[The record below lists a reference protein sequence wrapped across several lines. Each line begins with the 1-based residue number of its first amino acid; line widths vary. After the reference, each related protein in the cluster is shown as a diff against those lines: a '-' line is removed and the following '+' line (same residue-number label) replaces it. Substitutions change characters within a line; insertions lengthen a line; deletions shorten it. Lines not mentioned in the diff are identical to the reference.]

1 MALQSKLTVY
11 AAIAGVL
18 ALMGGIIFYASL
30 DNVELEQVEIKLTN
44 VELINLNTAG
54 DQAKFEVTFLV
65 KNPSDKTL
73 TVSIID
79 YQLYGDGS
87 LLGSGIYSTA
97 DVALPGRALFTSGA
111 EIPLNNIF
119 VLNKAEVSPE
129 IYEKA
134 VNEKINDFTSEGRIT
149 TQTSWSETDKDFK
162 TGYN

>member
-11 AAIAGVL
+11 AAIAGVF

-30 DNVELEQVEIKLTN
+30 DNVELEQVEIELTN
-44 VELINLNTAG
+44 VELINVNTAD

-87 LLGSGIYSTA
+87 LLGSGLYSTT

-111 EIPLNNIF
+111 EIPLKNIF
-119 VLNKAEVSPE
+119 VLNKDEVSSE
-129 IYEKA
+129 TYEKA
-134 VNEKINDFTSEGRIT
+134 INEKIMDFTSGGKIT

-162 TGYN
+162 TG

>member
-44 VELINLNTAG
+44 VELINLNMTG
-54 DQAKFEVTFLV
+54 EQAKFEVTFLV

-119 VLNKAEVSPE
+119 VLNKNEVSSE

-134 VNEKINDFTSEGRIT
+134 VNGKINEFTSEGRIT

-162 TGYN
+162 TGNN

>member
-11 AAIAGVL
+11 AAIAGVF

-30 DNVELEQVEIKLTN
+30 DNVELEQVEIELTN
-44 VELINLNTAG
+44 VELINVNTAD
-54 DQAKFEVTFLV
+54 DQAKLEVTFLV

-111 EIPLNNIF
+111 EIPLKNIF
-119 VLNKAEVSPE
+119 VLNKDEAGSE
-129 IYEKA
+129 IYEKII
-134 VNEKINDFTSEGRIT
+134 NEKIVNFTSEGNIT

-162 TGYN
+162 TG

>member
-11 AAIAGVL
+11 AAIAGVF

-30 DNVELEQVEIKLTN
+30 DNVELEQVEIQLTD
-44 VELINLNTAG
+44 VKLINVNTTG

-79 YQLYGDGS
+79 YQLYGDGMP
-87 LLGSGIYSTA
+87 LGSGLYSTT
-97 DVALPGRALFTSGA
+97 DVALPGRALFYSGA
-111 EIPLNNIF
+111 EIPLKNTF
-119 VLNKAEVSPE
+119 VLNKDDVNSET
-129 IYEKA
+129 YEKA
-134 VNEKINDFTSEGRIT
+134 INENINNFTSEGRIT

>member
-30 DNVELEQVEIKLTN
+30 DNVELEQIEIELTN
-44 VELINLNTAG
+44 VELINLNATN

-73 TVSIID
+73 TVAIID

-87 LLGSGIYSTA
+87 LLGSGIYSTT

-134 VNEKINDFTSEGRIT
+134 VNGKINDFTSEGRIT

>member
-44 VELINLNTAG
+44 VELINLNMTSE
-54 DQAKFEVTFLV
+54 QAKFEVTFLV

-119 VLNKAEVSPE
+119 VLNKNEVSPE

-134 VNEKINDFTSEGRIT
+134 VNGKINDFTSEGRIT

-162 TGYN
+162 TGNN

>member
-11 AAIAGVL
+11 AAIAGVF

-30 DNVELEQVEIKLTN
+30 DNVELEQVEIELTN
-44 VELINLNTAG
+44 VELINVNTAD

-65 KNPSDKTL
+65 KNPSAKTL

-87 LLGSGIYSTA
+87 LLGSGIYSTT

-111 EIPLNNIF
+111 EIPLKNIF
-119 VLNKAEVSPE
+119 
-129 IYEKA
+129 
-134 VNEKINDFTSEGRIT
+134 GRPR
-149 TQTSWSETDKDFK
+149 
-162 TGYN
+162 GHPA

>member
-1 MALQSKLTVY
+1 MALQSKFTVY
-11 AAIAGVL
+11 AAIAGVF

-30 DNVELEQVEIKLTN
+30 DNVELEQVEIELTN
-44 VELINLNTAG
+44 VELINVNTAD

-87 LLGSGIYSTA
+87 LLGSGLYSTT

-111 EIPLNNIF
+111 EIPLKNIF
-119 VLNKAEVSPE
+119 VLNKDEVSSE
-129 IYEKA
+129 TYEKA
-134 VNEKINDFTSEGRIT
+134 INEKIMDFTSGGKIT

-162 TGYN
+162 TS